1 LRSPGG
7 GKARGEDI
15 AGGGVADGGEE
26 LAEFDEEF
34 AAGAGVG
41 VRREEFGGLEKGF
54 DLEEGRFSAC
64 GFFDL
69 LDEAKD

>member
-1 LRSPGG
+1 MGQLPFEE
-7 GKARGEDI
+7 KALLVVQDAQQHI
-15 AGGGVADGGEE
+15 WEE
-26 LAEFDEEF
+26 LAEFDEKF

>member
-1 LRSPGG
+1 
-7 GKARGEDI
+7 
-15 AGGGVADGGEE
+15 
-26 LAEFDEEF
+26 
-34 AAGAGVG
+34 
-41 VRREEFGGLEKGF
+41 LEKGF